1 MPKYRVTATMDVGFE
16 CIVVAPDEHTAWSI
30 VPSCVGWVRV
40 DEGHDWTLESIQEI
54 EDESEQELEFL
65 QRWRAANE

>member
-16 CIVVAPDEHTAWSI
+16 TTIEAPDEHTAWSI
-30 VPSCVGWVRV
+30 APSCVGWVQV

-54 EDESEQELEFL
+54 DDEQISNCPPP
-65 QRWRAANE
+65 RCNS